1 MTKRL
6 LWMVLAIAPVAAY
19 GQTTWMKAVNGQYE
33 RYKLN
38 LNETAQAMPEGEYE
52 FKLTPAQRPFSGWI
66 EHTAVMLYGACAN
79 IQGVAAPEASKHV
92 EHAKGKEA
100 LSKALAESFAYC
112 DGAIAKLDATKAE
125 QEIVIGTRKVVP
137 ATVLVNLIAS
147 LNEHYGNLVGYM
159 RTKGIVPPTTAR
171 ANAASQKKN

>member
-1 MTKRL
+1 MKRI
-6 LWMVLAIAPVAAY
+6 LWIVLAAVPMVAQA
-19 GQTTWMKAVNGQYE
+19 QTAWMKAATGQYE

-38 LNETAQAMPEGEYE
+38 LNETAQAMPEADYE
-52 FKLTPAQRPFSGWI
+52 FKLTAAQRPFSGWI
-66 EHTAVMLYGACAN
+66 EHTAEMLYGACAN
-79 IQGVAAPEASKHV
+79 IQGVAAPEAMKHV
-92 EHAKGKEA
+92 EHAKGKAA
-100 LSKALAESFAYC
+100 LSKAMSDAFAYC
-112 DGAIAKLDATKAE
+112 DGAIAKLDASKAE

-159 RTKGIVPPTTAR
+159 RSKGIVPPTTAR

>member
-1 MTKRL
+1 MKRI
-6 LWMVLAIAPVAAY
+6 LWVVLAAAPMMVQA
-19 GQTTWMKAVNGQYE
+19 QTVWMKAATGQYE

-38 LNETAQAMPEGEYE
+38 LNETAQAMPEADYE
-52 FKLTPAQRPFSGWI
+52 FKLTAAQRPFSGWI

-79 IQGVAAPEASKHV
+79 IQGVAAPEAAKHV

-112 DGAIAKLDATKAE
+112 DGAIAKLDAAKAE

-159 RTKGIVPPTTAR
+159 RSKGIVPPTTAR